1 MTINIHGKPY
11 VEVKDRVT
19 AFRQDHPEWAITT
32 KLLQFDAPTG
42 VAVIKA
48 IVKDTEGRKR
58 ATGIAHEFQGDKTS
72 MVNATS
78 YVENCETSAIGRA
91 LACLGYGI
99 EESYASANEVEG
111 AIAKQQAPKPKQSTS
126 QSSANWEDAIVPIGK
141 NQGKRLGDL
150 PERSRAWYYEKFE
163 PNAKYPDSV
172 AFRNALNNMYSTK
185 PDETFQEES
194 SQIDEQVPDEIAEQT
209 ADNDPDLDEDVP
221 F

>member
-19 AFRQDHPEWAITT
+19 AFRQEHPEWSITT
-32 KLLQFDAPTG
+32 KLLQFDAPSG

-58 ATGIAHEFQGDKTS
+58 ATGLAHEFQGDKTS

-111 AIAKQQAPKPKQSTS
+111 AIAKQQAPKPQQSTS
-126 QSSANWEDAIVPIGK
+126 KNTGNWEDAIVPIGK
-141 NQGKRLGDL
+141 HQGKKLGELTD
-150 PERSRAWYYEKFE
+150 RSRAWFVENFE
-163 PNAKYPDSV
+163 ANSKYADSI
-172 AFRNALNNMYSTK
+172 AFREALDASVGQEK
-185 PDETFQEES
+185 PVLTSEE
-194 SQIDEQVPDEIAEQT
+194 VPDEIAEQT
-209 ADNDPDLDEDVP
+209 ADIDPDLDEDVP